1 MLTPTPNHTPL
12 ANVDTDSARFAIRA
26 MGPKAKRRTLSLSRR
41 RVAQTSGFARPCP
54 SQMLVAAR
62 FEMQQ
67 SCVGTNAGGIG
78 QEGVGQMLTAALC
91 LRHSSGF
98 AYSRRATKWGHE
110 GRRKGKRD
118 ESLRLFIGI
127 RRYSIGVEWL
137 RSTPYTKA
145 LSWGLPPGVQRELES
160 RV

>member
-1 MLTPTPNHTPL
+1 MLTLPSRLMLT
-12 ANVDTDSARFAIRA
+12 ANSARFAIRA

-41 RVAQTSGFARPCP
+41 RGAQTS

-98 AYSRRATKWGHE
+98 AYSRRATKRGHE